1 MSDQKGGK
9 SQTLWHRVRERG
21 GGAQW
26 MSSENSELAARYDS
40 IKGSKYRAGWV
51 YRTKG
56 KREERD
62 RKTEK
67 FYKREK

>member
-1 MSDQKGGK
+1 
-9 SQTLWHRVRERG
+9 
-21 GGAQW
+21 